1 MSKDKKVCNGVGEL
15 ILKNGARDEVTWEV
29 KLESLPA
36 HGVLRGKKKHLNAA
50 AKDGFAILH
59 LGKGRAAAIAIDRH
73 KDGKAFFTSLLES
86 TPTIFFAEKILFSS
100 PRSDGT
106 KYGIEFSNGK
116 GQTLQVIVPSANIWD
131 LLPQAFDDLKQFFV
145 PQAVLLDYQP
155 VQTIVTGIDC
165 NYPLVFVGFNGDQ
178 PYAIG
183 SELARQT
190 AGELYELAAKIEGGP
205 TTIN

>member
-1 MSKDKKVCNGVGEL
+1 MIEKSKRNGTGEL
-15 ILKNGARDEVTWEV
+15 VLKNGTSEAVSWEV

-50 AKDGFAILH
+50 AKDRCAILR
-59 LGKGRAAAIAIDRH
+59 LGKDRAAAIAIDRY
-73 KDGKAFFTSLLES
+73 KNGKAFFTSLLEL
-86 TPTIFFAEKILFSS
+86 TPPIFSAEKILSSS
-100 PRSDGT
+100 PLSDGT
-106 KYGIEFSNGK
+106 EYGIEFSAGK
-116 GQTLQVIVPSANIWD
+116 GQTLRVIVPSANIWD

-145 PQAVLLDYQP
+145 PQAVLVDYQP
-155 VQTIVTGIDC
+155 VQTVFTGIDRD
-165 NYPLVFVGFNGDQ
+165 YSLVYVGFNGGK

-205 TTIN
+205 ITIN